1 MLINEKEKR
10 EHDYACFFKKEREL
24 MHNSKI
30 SATERDHRWEV
41 LYEKYFGTIPFYRNQ
56 EYSKARNKNKSR
68 RFVHKA
74 RHFFDIGRVIEQKDN
89 KYTKPIE
96 EIVAEVKEDVE
107 FVETLG

>member
-41 LYEKYFGTIPFYRNQ
+41 L
-56 EYSKARNKNKSR
+56 
-68 RFVHKA
+68 
-74 RHFFDIGRVIEQKDN
+74 
-89 KYTKPIE
+89 
-96 EIVAEVKEDVE
+96 
-107 FVETLG
+107 